1 MGFGLVWNAFHC
13 AAATERA
20 TCNVQ
25 YNIQHT
31 ACNAHHGTS
40 LHVLRSA
47 RPYARPCCMLLLHA
61 VLCVARCV
69 LCCTLGQP
77 AQQRADHSPHA
88 VDRPVH
94 LTLPAEVPL
103 AACGR
108 RALERSFV
116 PAWRGVVWRTE
127 PNRVVRAC
135 SKQNCELAAAHGE
148 SRRNTLADGCVL
160 NGCQRNG
167 WEQYT
172 SRLLEY
178 VPTTS
183 SSTPSKSMSNSH
195 AHITEL
201 KLRDR
206 RTINSAQTVR
216 SYSTC
221 PPTRTLTQSHC
232 CLWLCLRPLAGR
244 DQPNQTKPHN
254 PIRFAKA

>member
-1 MGFGLVWNAFHC
+1 LVWNAFSVRRSNR
-13 AAATERA
+13 TR
-20 TCNVQ
+20 NVQ
-25 YNIQHT
+25 RTIQHT
-31 ACNAHHGTS
+31 AHSMQRTPQNIASCAALSQAVRPSMLHAVVACCIVCCTLCS
-40 LHVLRSA
+40 LLHTGPASATAGGSLTTRCRSA
-47 RPYARPCCMLLLHA
+47 RPSHAASGGPTGSLRTTSARAIVCT
-61 VLCVARCV
+61 CVAR
-69 LCCTLGQP
+69 
-77 AQQRADHSPHA
+77 R
-88 VDRPVH
+88 
-94 LTLPAEVPL
+94 
-103 AACGR
+103 
-108 RALERSFV
+108 
-116 PAWRGVVWRTE
+116 VV

-135 SKQNCELAAAHGE
+135 SKQNCELLGCGARRAV
-148 SRRNTLADGCVL
+148 RRNTVPLRIGCVL
-160 NGCQRNG
+160 HGMSTVKTDGR
-167 WEQYT
+167 EQYT